1 LLCATLAWR
10 RSLSDDQSS
19 SSKPPLSI
27 EAPLPETQAEIAQ
40 SLEIGVSGMAW
51 RSKQLIVE
59 QHQRQSR
66 RSPSPPPPKTSITT
80 PKIVYSSRT
89 HSQLRQVMREL
100 RNTSYAKDCQH
111 ITLASREHYCVHS
124 KINAIQGSRKTAAC
138 TSLIL
143 KNACPFY
150 NRIWKMNETPSMIPP
165 PALDVEELTSH
176 AIGKGYCP
184 FYYARKVAREGPNLG
199 CVLVPY
205 NYLFDMSALKG
216 ALGPQALEGA
226 IVIVDEGHN
235 IESVCEESASF
246 EWGNFDIFS
255 AVEELDE

>member
-1 LLCATLAWR
+1 
-10 RSLSDDQSS
+10 
-19 SSKPPLSI
+19 
-27 EAPLPETQAEIAQ
+27 
-40 SLEIGVSGMAW
+40 
-51 RSKQLIVE
+51 
-59 QHQRQSR
+59 
-66 RSPSPPPPKTSITT
+66 
-80 PKIVYSSRT
+80 
-89 HSQLRQVMREL
+89 
-100 RNTSYAKDCQH
+100 
-111 ITLASREHYCVHS
+111 
-124 KINAIQGSRKTAAC
+124 
-138 TSLIL
+138 
-143 KNACPFY
+143 
-150 NRIWKMNETPSMIPP
+150 MNETPSMIPP

-205 NYLFDMSALKG
+205 NYLFDMSALRG

-255 AVEELDE
+255 AVEELDEVQVCKALSAICSEQSQNTHSPA